1 MAILAW
7 LFLRG
12 EESVRIVRDP
22 GAFVLRVD
30 GPGYEREVH
39 TFKDE
44 AEVGEFQRN
53 YEARLLAEGWMLGA
67 SQERRS
73 GRERRSNNRG
83 PDRRRSN

>member
-12 EESVRIVRDP
+12 EESIRIVRDP
-22 GAFVLRVD
+22 RAFVLRVE

-39 TFKDE
+39 AFKDE
-44 AEVGEFQRN
+44 AGVGEFQRIF
-53 YEARLLAEGWMLGA
+53 EERLLADGWMLGA

-73 GRERRSNNRG
+73 GRDRRANSRG
-83 PDRRRSN
+83 LDRRRD